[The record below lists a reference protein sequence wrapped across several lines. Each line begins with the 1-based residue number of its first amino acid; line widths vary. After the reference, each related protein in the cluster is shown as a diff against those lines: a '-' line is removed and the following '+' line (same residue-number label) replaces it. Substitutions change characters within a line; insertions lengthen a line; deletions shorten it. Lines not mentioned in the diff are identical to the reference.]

1 MYRYERPK
9 LYSLGINIFFIRD
22 SWFFLNN
29 KFYGKQIKDTSCFI
43 TVFYSILL
51 ACLKEIKSQN

>member
-51 ACLKEIKSQN
+51 ACLKER